1 MGNDTMQV
9 CQYSIALMGGNA
21 ACWMDRLKVRR
32 EVPAMFPNFER
43 MFIDQYAPL
52 DDKNVAQDKLQ
63 ELQ

>member
-1 MGNDTMQV
+1 MGD
-9 CQYSIALMGGNA
+9 NA
-21 ACWMDRLKVRR
+21 ARWIYHL
-32 EVPAMFPNFER
+32 EVWGEAPATIPDFER